1 LTTISL
7 LGKLESIG
15 LDDVRYFSTFAVFAA
30 FCKISSFLTEGSE
43 ESKGS

>member
-1 LTTISL
+1 MNFQMPSNQTTAQTQ
-7 LGKLESIG
+7 
-15 LDDVRYFSTFAVFAA
+15 STFAVFAA